1 VGAKIRRAAFGE
13 QCYVLIRVYQFCN
26 GAEMQVSD
34 RIGIRVK
41 LHDLHV
47 LMAVV
52 QAGNMSKAA
61 ALLNTTQPAISRSIA
76 ELERTIGVRLLDRN
90 SQGVEVTEYGRV
102 LLDGGAAV
110 FDDLRQAVKNIRL
123 LADPTTGEVR
133 IGCSHFLAGSFV
145 SAVIQRLFRRYPRIA
160 SHLVTAQADSLYREL
175 SERNVDLLIAA
186 RWGSPIDERFE
197 FESLFE
203 DRFVVAASA
212 QSRWARRR
220 KIELAELVNEPWVL
234 PPPRNIIASLALES
248 FRASGLD
255 YPRTIVITES
265 PQVRLTLPA
274 TGPFLTMFAAA
285 VLRFPAR
292 RTELKALPV
301 PLPIAPV
308 PIGIVT
314 LKNRTLSSVA
324 RLFVKQAREVA
335 NLLAKPK

>member
-1 VGAKIRRAAFGE
+1 
-13 QCYVLIRVYQFCN
+13 
-26 GAEMQVSD
+26 MQVSD
-34 RIGIRVK
+34 RVGVRVK
-41 LHDLHV
+41 LQDLHV

-90 SQGVEVTEYGRV
+90 SQGVELTEYGRV
-102 LLDGGAAV
+102 LVDGGVAV
-110 FDDLRQAVKNIRL
+110 FDDLRQAVKNIKL
-123 LADPTTGEVR
+123 LADPTAGEVR

-145 SAVIQRLFRRYPRIA
+145 PAVIQRLHRQYPHIVF
-160 SHLVTAQADSLYREL
+160 HLVTAQADALNREL
-175 SERNVDLLIAA
+175 IERNVDLLIAA
-186 RWGSPIDERFE
+186 RWGSPTDERLE

-203 DRFVVAASA
+203 DRVVIVAGA
-212 QSRWARRR
+212 QNPWARRR

-234 PPPRNIIASLALES
+234 PPPHNVITSLALES
-248 FRASGLD
+248 FRNSGLD
-255 YPRTIVITES
+255 YPRTIVVTES

-285 VLRFPAR
+285 VLRFPTR

-314 LKNRTLSSVA
+314 LKNRTLTSVA
-324 RLFVKQAREVA
+324 RLFVKHTREVA
-335 NLLAKPK
+335 RLLGRPK